1 VTLINGRN
9 GPVGV
14 RGQAAEVG
22 KKAAVKQGKDIDER
36 LGLASAGR
44 WLLNYIF
51 PDHWS
56 FMLGEIAL
64 YSFII
69 LLLTGVYLAFFFVD
83 SAHEVIYHGSYIP
96 LQGVKVSEAYASTIN
111 ISFDIRSGM
120 VIRQMH
126 HWAALIFLGAIGI
139 HMCRIFFTGAFRKP
153 REINWTIG
161 LTLMILALANG
172 FFGYSLPD
180 DLISGGGLRIAY
192 SVAES
197 IPFVGTWVAE
207 FLFGGAY
214 PGSQILS
221 HMYVLHVFVVPLI
234 ILGLLGAHLGIIMRQ
249 HHSQFP
255 GKGATETN
263 VVGTPMWPG
272 YMAKSGG
279 YFFMTFAVTAALGG
293 LAQINP
299 IWLFGPYDPIRIS
312 TFTQPDWYIGWLDG
326 ALRLW
331 PNWETHFPGHMIPN
345 VFYPAVLL
353 PGLIFNILYVYPF
366 LEAKLTGDK
375 AYHNLLQR
383 PRDVPG
389 RAAFGAG
396 FLALFAVLLLGGS
409 EDVIAV
415 AFDTSVQAVVWSLRI
430 GCFVIP
436 AIVAAVTYLLCKE
449 LSAVPSA
456 GKRPAGNVIVRG
468 VDGGYSAQ
476 PAQRHPW
483 ELELHEELEP
493 APVDVTA
500 PKTEPA
506 LVGAAPRASRGPA
519 PATSAASAVVQS
531 TAESEI
537 PGVRMVSS
545 QPAPGQ
551 PAPRSGR
558 SLFFHRR
565 HGGPGQEANGGSA
578 NGGSANG
585 GSANGGSSGDGASG
599 DGDSS

>member
-1 VTLINGRN
+1 MTLISGSGTPLGMREK
-9 GPVGV
+9 
-14 RGQAAEVG
+14 AADAG
-22 KKAAVKQGKDIDER
+22 KKAAVKQGKDINER

-44 WLLNYIF
+44 WMLNYIF

-69 LLLTGVYLAFFFVD
+69 LVLTGVYLAFFFVD
-83 SAHEVIYHGSYIP
+83 SAQQIVYHGSYVP
-96 LQGVKVSEAYASTIN
+96 LQGVKMSEAYASTLN
-111 ISFDIRSGM
+111 LSFNVRAGLVM
-120 VIRQMH
+120 RQMH

-207 FLFGGAY
+207 FLFGGPY
-214 PGSQILS
+214 PGTAILA
-221 HMYVLHVFVVPLI
+221 HMYVLHVFVVPII
-234 ILGLLGAHLGIIMRQ
+234 ILGLLSAHLAIIMRQ
-249 HHSQFP
+249 HHTQFP

-279 YFFMTFAVTAALGG
+279 YFFMTFAVTALLGG
-293 LAQINP
+293 WAQINP
-299 IWLFGPYDPIRIS
+299 IWLFGPYDPVQIS

-331 PNWETHFPGHMIPN
+331 PNWEVHLPGHMIPT
-345 VFYPAVLL
+345 VFFPAVLL
-353 PGLIFNILYVYPF
+353 PGIIFNVLYAYPF
-366 LEAKLTGDK
+366 IEAKLTGDK
-375 AYHNLLQR
+375 GYHNLLQR

-389 RAAFGAG
+389 RTAFGAA
-396 FLALFAVLLLGGS
+396 FLALFFVLLLGGS

-415 AFDTSVQAVVWSLRI
+415 AFDTSVQAVVWTLRI
-430 GCFVIP
+430 GAFVIP
-436 AIVAAVTYLLCKE
+436 PIVAAVAYLLCKE

-456 GKRPAGNVIVRG
+456 GKRPMANVIVRG
-468 VDGGYSAQ
+468 ADGGYSAT
-476 PAQRHPW
+476 PVDLHPF
-483 ELELHEELEP
+483 EAEHREELEP
-493 APVDVTA
+493 APVGHVLMPEPESQLVTA
-500 PKTEPA
+500 GVSGP
-506 LVGAAPRASRGPA
+506 GAPERSGRGPA
-519 PATSAASAVVQS
+519 PATSAASAAVQS
-531 TAESEI
+531 TAASDI
-537 PGVRMVSS
+537 PGVRQVSR
-545 QPAPGQ
+545 QETPGE

-558 SLFFHRR
+558 SLFPRR
-565 HGGPGQEANGGSA
+565 RPQGADGAK
-578 NGGSANG
+578 
-585 GSANGGSSGDGASG
+585 SSNGDGGAG
-599 DGDSS
+599 EAGDSGPAGTGSD

>member
-1 VTLINGRN
+1 VTLISGSNA
-9 GPVGV
+9 PVGM
-14 RGQAAEVG
+14 RGKAAEAG
-22 KKAAVKQGKDIDER
+22 KKAAAKQGRDLDER

-44 WLLNYIF
+44 WMLNYIF

-83 SAHEVIYHGSYIP
+83 SAHEIIYHGSYVP
-96 LQGVKVSEAYASTIN
+96 LQGVKMSEAYASTLQ
-111 ISFDIRSGM
+111 ISFNLRAGL

-126 HWAALIFLGAIGI
+126 HWAALIFIGAIGI

-161 LTLMILALANG
+161 LTLMILALLNG

-180 DLISGGGLRIAY
+180 DLISGGGLRIFY
-192 SVAES
+192 SVFES
-197 IPFVGTWVAE
+197 IPFVGTWAME
-207 FLFGGAY
+207 LLYGGPY
-214 PGSQILS
+214 PGTAVLS
-221 HMYVLHVFVVPLI
+221 HFYVIHVFILPLV
-234 ILGLLGAHLGIIMRQ
+234 ILGLLSAHLAIIMRQ
-249 HHSQFP
+249 HHTQFP

-279 YFFMTFAVTAALGG
+279 YFFMTMAVTALLGG

-331 PNWETHFPGHMIPN
+331 PNWETHFPGHIIAN
-345 VFYPAVLL
+345 TFYPAVIL
-353 PGLIFNILYVYPF
+353 PGIIFNILYAYPF

-389 RAAFGAG
+389 RTAFGAG
-396 FLALFAVLLLGGS
+396 FLAFFFVLLLGGS

-415 AFDTSVQAVVWSLRI
+415 AFDTSVQSVVWVLRV
-430 GCFVIP
+430 GLFAIP
-436 AIVAAVTYLLCKE
+436 PIVGAVAYLLCKE

-456 GKRPAGNVIVRG
+456 GKRPLANVIVRS
-468 VDGGYSAQ
+468 VDGGYAAT
-476 PAQRHPW
+476 PVELHP
-483 ELELHEELEP
+483 LEAEHHEELEP
-493 APVDVTA
+493 APVGHVFVPEPEPQLVTA
-500 PKTEPA
+500 GVVSPA
-506 LVGAAPRASRGPA
+506 SAAERTDRGPA
-519 PATSAASAVVQS
+519 PATSAASAPVQS
-531 TAESEI
+531 TSASDI
-537 PGVRMVSS
+537 PGVRQVSR
-545 QPAPGQ
+545 QGTPGE

-558 SLFFHRR
+558 HLFFPRR
-565 HGGPGQEANGGSA
+565 SHGGEGPNGS
-578 NGGSANG
+578 N
-585 GSANGGSSGDGASG
+585 GDGAGTGPDSG
-599 DGDSS
+599 SD